1 MSVIPPS
8 GMTVVGDL
16 GLYLSVTTYLPPF
29 ERGGADPF
37 PHPVPPLSI
46 LLPHAQRMLLRTLY
60 TLGVA
65 YSREDIDRVR
75 DRTDL
80 AELAAEV
87 TKVRRSG
94 RSVMAVCPFHQEKT
108 PSLSI
113 DAARGLFH
121 CFGCGKSGDV
131 FQWVQETQSTDF
143 VGALELLARRAN
155 VTLTEDP
162 TAKRRRGRRESL
174 VSATQIAVEFFN
186 DQLKKSPEA
195 GRARSYLRSR
205 GYEGDIVDRFML
217 GYSPDTWDAL
227 IEHLKEQG
235 VNTRTME
242 EAGLI
247 SKSRQGRPI
256 DRFRGRLMFPIYDLR
271 GDPVG
276 FGARILEGDGPKY
289 LNSPETPIYRK
300 SNLLYG
306 LNWAKGAIVREH
318 EAVVVE
324 GYTDVIAFHLADRP
338 VAVAS
343 CGTALGNDHLDLLR
357 RFTEKVVLAFDG
369 DAAGAN
375 AALRGF
381 DLAVPADIDLRVT
394 VFPDGKDPADLV
406 SDGRIDDVRKAIADS
421 LPLLR
426 FRLDAELEKYNLG
439 EPEGRGRAV
448 RAAGALIAT
457 HPDPVTR
464 REYAVVV
471 ARRTGVERALVEDAI
486 RQAGRGAGRVRGGG
500 DRSRTQDSAV
510 RPDDEAPD
518 PTPPEE
524 EPLRLPPRLTGHQKA
539 EQELLRLLAMNDPLV
554 RETPVAESWFSLPI
568 HVAAYRL
575 LTPAVDAAGSGG
587 TVDLGSL
594 ITGNSSPEAA
604 LVASLAM
611 SDRPLADSV
620 ELVNRLK
627 VGGIDRRI
635 HQLRTKLDT
644 LDSEGRDYSKTF
656 EELIALERERRL
668 LRSSE

>member
-1 MSVIPPS
+1 M
-8 GMTVVGDL
+8 
-16 GLYLSVTTYLPPF
+16 
-29 ERGGADPF
+29 
-37 PHPVPPLSI
+37 PLT
-46 LLPHAQRMLLRTLY
+46 TLY

-131 FQWVQETQSTDF
+131 YQWVQETQNTDF

-174 VSATQIAVEFFN
+174 VSATQLAVEFFN

-195 GRARSYLRSR
+195 GHARSYVRGR
-205 GYEGDIVDRFML
+205 GYDADVVDRFML
-217 GYSPDTWDAL
+217 GYSPDSWDTL
-227 IEHLKEQG
+227 INHLKDAG

-242 EAGLI
+242 DAGLV
-247 SKSRQGRPI
+247 SKSRQGRAI

-276 FGARILEGDGPKY
+276 FGARILDGDGPKY
-289 LNSPETPIYRK
+289 LNSPETSIYRK

-306 LNWAKGAIVREH
+306 LNWAKAAIVREH

-324 GYTDVIAFHLADRP
+324 GYTDVIAFHLADHP

-343 CGTALGNDHLDLLR
+343 CGTALGDDHLDLLR

-406 SDGRIDDVRKAIADS
+406 SDGRIDDVRRAISES
-421 LPLLR
+421 LALLR
-426 FRLDAELEKYNLG
+426 FRLDAELEKYNLS

-448 RAAGALIAT
+448 RAVGALIAS
-457 HPDPVTR
+457 HPDAVTR
-464 REYAVVV
+464 REYAVLV
-471 ARRTGVERALVEDAI
+471 ARRTGVEQALIEDAI
-486 RQAGRGAGRVRGGG
+486 RQAGRMSTRASGGG
-500 DRSRTQDSAV
+500 RRGRSPRAGGY
-510 RPDDEAPD
+510 REDEVPD
-518 PTPPEE
+518 PTPTPDAETM
-524 EPLRLPPRLTGHQKA
+524 RLPTKLTGHHKA
-539 EQELLRLLAMNDPLV
+539 EQELLRLLAMNDAVV
-554 RETPVAESWFSLPI
+554 REVHIDESWFSLPI

-575 LTPAVDAAGSGG
+575 LSPSVEDAGAGG

-594 ITGNSSPEAA
+594 IAGNSSPEAA
-604 LVASLAM
+604 LVAALAM
-611 SDRPLADSV
+611 SDRPLADST
-620 ELVNRLK
+620 ELLNRLK

-635 HQLRTKLDT
+635 HKIRTKLDT
-644 LDSEGRDYSKTF
+644 LASEGRDYSMAF
-656 EELIALERERRL
+656 EELIALEHERRL
-668 LRSSE
+668 LRSNE

>member
-1 MSVIPPS
+1 V
-8 GMTVVGDL
+8 
-16 GLYLSVTTYLPPF
+16 F
-29 ERGGADPF
+29 
-37 PHPVPPLSI
+37 
-46 LLPHAQRMLLRTLY
+46 RTPY

-174 VSATQIAVEFFN
+174 VSATQLALEFFN

-205 GYEGDIVDRFML
+205 GYDGDVVERFKL
-217 GYSPDTWDAL
+217 GYSPDTWDSL
-227 IEHLKEQG
+227 IGHLKDEG
-235 VNTRTME
+235 INTRTME

-271 GDPVG
+271 GDAVG
-276 FGARILEGDGPKY
+276 FGARILDGDGPKY

-306 LNWAKGAIVREH
+306 LNWAKGAIVREG

-324 GYTDVIAFHLADRP
+324 GYTDVIALHLADHP

-343 CGTALGNDHLDLLR
+343 CGTALGDEHLDLLR
-357 RFTEKVVLAFDG
+357 RFSEKVVLAFDG

-406 SDGRIDDVRKAIADS
+406 SDGRIADVRKAIAES

-426 FRLDAELEKYNLG
+426 FRLDAELEKYNLS

-448 RAAGALIAT
+448 RAVGALIAT
-457 HPDPVTR
+457 HPDAVTR
-464 REYAVVV
+464 REYAVLV
-471 ARRTGVERALVEDAI
+471 ARRTGVERSLIEDAI
-486 RQAGRGAGRVRGGG
+486 RK
-500 DRSRTQDSAV
+500 AV
-510 RPDDEAPD
+510 RTKQRPPSGGQSRRSPVVTGYPEDEGPD
-518 PTPPEE
+518 PSPPAEDV
-524 EPLRLPPRLTGHQKA
+524 LRLPTKLTGNQKA

-554 RETPVAESWFSLPI
+554 RDTPVDESWFSLPI

-575 LTPAVDAAGSGG
+575 LFPGIETAGPGG

-604 LVASLAM
+604 LVAALAM
-611 SDRPLADSV
+611 SDRPLADSA

-635 HQLRTKLDT
+635 HVLRMKLDT
-644 LDSEGRDYSKTF
+644 LSSEEQEYSMVF
-656 EELIALERERRL
+656 EELIALERERRM

>member
-1 MSVIPPS
+1 MRL
-8 GMTVVGDL
+8 T
-16 GLYLSVTTYLPPF
+16 
-29 ERGGADPF
+29 
-37 PHPVPPLSI
+37 
-46 LLPHAQRMLLRTLY
+46 TLY
-60 TLGVA
+60 TPGVA

-113 DAARGLFH
+113 DSARGLFH

-131 FQWVQETQSTDF
+131 FQWVQETQNTDF

-174 VSATQIAVEFFN
+174 VSATQLAVEFFN
-186 DQLKKSPEA
+186 DQLKQSPDA
-195 GRARSYLRSR
+195 GHARSYVRGR
-205 GYEGDIVDRFML
+205 GYDGDVVDRFML
-217 GYSPDTWDAL
+217 GYSPDTWDSL
-227 IEHLKEQG
+227 INHLKDEG

-242 EAGLI
+242 EAGLV
-247 SKSRQGRPI
+247 SKSRQGRAI

-276 FGARILEGDGPKY
+276 FGARILDGDGPKY
-289 LNSPETPIYRK
+289 LNSPETSIYRK

-306 LNWAKGAIVREH
+306 LNWAKAAIVREH

-324 GYTDVIAFHLADRP
+324 GYTDVIAFHLADHP

-343 CGTALGNDHLDLLR
+343 CGTALGDDHLDLLR

-406 SDGRIDDVRKAIADS
+406 SEGRIDDVRRAISES
-421 LPLLR
+421 LALLR
-426 FRLDAELEKYNLG
+426 FRLDAELEKYDLS

-448 RAAGALIAT
+448 RAVGALIAS
-457 HPDPVTR
+457 HPDAVTR
-464 REYAVVV
+464 REYVVLV
-471 ARRTGVERALVEDAI
+471 ARRTGVEQDLVEDAI
-486 RQAGRGAGRVRGGG
+486 RRARRTSTRVSGGG
-500 DRSRTQDSAV
+500 ERSRGSRSGGDGE
-510 RPDDEAPD
+510 DDAPD
-518 PTPPEE
+518 PTSPPDEE
-524 EPLRLPPRLTGHQKA
+524 TMRLPTKLTGHHKA
-539 EQELLRLLAMNDPLV
+539 EQELLRLLAMNDAVV
-554 RETPVAESWFSLPI
+554 RETHIDESWFSLPI

-575 LTPAVDAAGSGG
+575 LSPGVEAAGAGG

-594 ITGNSSPEAA
+594 ITGDSSPEAA
-604 LVASLAM
+604 LVAALAM
-611 SDRPLADSV
+611 SDRPLADSA

-635 HQLRTKLDT
+635 HSLRSKLDT
-644 LDSEGRDYSKTF
+644 LAPEGRDYSMAFK
-656 EELIALERERRL
+656 ELIALEHERRL
-668 LRSSE
+668 LRSNE